1 MESIQIQ
8 QTNSTIG
15 VILNYEKHFL
25 EFSGDSRPEN
35 VRDFFDPIMVW
46 INEYKNY
53 VYFLSNESS
62 HSIIIKVDFKFEYFN
77 SSSAKYIVD
86 IIKTLNS
93 IVVSNNK
100 IVLNLNWCYE
110 KEDNDILDSG
120 KEFIKITEIPMN
132 LISY

>member
-1 MESIQIQ
+1 MESIQIK

-15 VILNYEKHFL
+15 VILNYEKHFI
-25 EFSGDSRPEN
+25 EFCGDSRPEN
-35 VRDFFDPIMVW
+35 VREFFDPIMVW